1 MQFINNKRK
10 KNSINYLNNK
20 NKNISFYVL
29 LSIIVLS
36 AFVSIYFIFFHEKI
50 KEKFF
55 SKSEDKLSSA
65 IINNLSQENNILED
79 MEQVISEK
87 SDDELVSDGDYYSL
101 KNLFQESEEF
111 PVLKDN
117 EENQNLVND
126 SKSESASI
134 NKLEESLVEVPKFN
148 KEDQILANDLESD
161 SINKLEESLS
171 NEGNMNNSMINHL
184 KKIFHFDQK
193 NKSDNKAVFQKDI
206 DKKNRRM
213 LGTSLFKKKIS
224 KKKIKTKK

>member
-1 MQFINNKRK
+1 M
-10 KNSINYLNNK
+10 
-20 NKNISFYVL
+20 
-29 LSIIVLS
+29 LS